1 MRLIH
6 LFKKKSLVQKYLL
19 YIGLLLLVFLP
30 FLFQPDATRQE
41 FNIVFA
47 VVIINIGILL
57 LLLVCAANRK
67 YAFSLIDFAICLS
80 LLYSMISIF
89 SVDALHLHKLILFV
103 CIYLLAKAVV
113 SSGYEHLI
121 LYTVIMGGLL
131 QSGFGLLQ
139 WADIYVSNHR
149 AFVATG
155 SFANPGPFGGYI
167 GVALSASVGM
177 LFNLKGRGRAE
188 RICLCLSILVLGT
201 ACFISDSRAAWMS
214 VIIAVI
220 SMVVWKCKL
229 VKKKYWIVGMLVF
242 LSIVLFLF
250 YFYRPVSADARIL
263 IWKVCGMMVQEEPL
277 LGTGVGTFPSIY
289 MHHQAIYLQQLS
301 SSAEELIVGD
311 NIYAFNEFIKVLCEQ
326 GMVGFILF
334 LFILFAAFRVCFY
347 PPNDNRMLLL
357 YPLIA
362 YLTFSF
368 FSYPFDVL
376 PLYLLFPLLLGG
388 ISGSSDKK
396 IGCAMVF
403 NKWIKL
409 SCISLLF
416 AIGIGSCRDWL
427 FKNEVKRQL
436 TSYFFKDDKKSAVYL
451 QNTFSD
457 YRMCLELVLQYSSAL
472 YLKGEYADA
481 IRPLKQVMALSPSS
495 VIACDLGSCCQQME
509 DYEEA
514 ELYYTLASSMV
525 PGLITPKYLLF
536 SMCVETEQQEKAQEL
551 AKEIVAMPVK
561 QISERTETIKL
572 EAGDYLKKLE

>member
-242 LSIVLFLF
+242 LSIVL
-250 YFYRPVSADARIL
+250 
-263 IWKVCGMMVQEEPL
+263 
-277 LGTGVGTFPSIY
+277 
-289 MHHQAIYLQQLS
+289 
-301 SSAEELIVGD
+301 
-311 NIYAFNEFIKVLCEQ
+311 
-326 GMVGFILF
+326 
-334 LFILFAAFRVCFY
+334 
-347 PPNDNRMLLL
+347 
-357 YPLIA
+357 
-362 YLTFSF
+362 
-368 FSYPFDVL
+368 
-376 PLYLLFPLLLGG
+376 
-388 ISGSSDKK
+388 
-396 IGCAMVF
+396 
-403 NKWIKL
+403 
-409 SCISLLF
+409 
-416 AIGIGSCRDWL
+416 
-427 FKNEVKRQL
+427 
-436 TSYFFKDDKKSAVYL
+436 
-451 QNTFSD
+451 
-457 YRMCLELVLQYSSAL
+457 
-472 YLKGEYADA
+472 
-481 IRPLKQVMALSPSS
+481 
-495 VIACDLGSCCQQME
+495 
-509 DYEEA
+509 
-514 ELYYTLASSMV
+514 
-525 PGLITPKYLLF
+525 
-536 SMCVETEQQEKAQEL
+536 
-551 AKEIVAMPVK
+551 
-561 QISERTETIKL
+561 
-572 EAGDYLKKLE
+572 